1 MVQPIWQVLS
11 DLGIEGEYC
20 GSAVDAVEKVTTQL
34 FQIVITDWDDQ
45 PEAAFL
51 LKTARDQK
59 PAQRPLTLAIVSDD
73 ARLPEALRAGA
84 NSVLLK
90 PIGADQARDTLSTAC
105 ELLRSKLASIPQ
117 PATQAKNF
125 PEEPEKAAS
134 AAAASI
140 VASTALAAVSHAPEK
155 TFRTGEFLQG
165 NSTPGAQ
172 FVTECAVQRSLEQ
185 SEETEVDA
193 LTELEPMASAVATQP
208 VAEPRPA
215 VDARNGWAAL
225 QSRLIKPPQVAPE
238 PPTKSALPSYEQTPA
253 YEAQPLPFS
262 ASANPGKL
270 PPQSES
276 DTEAALFSYMD
287 GESKESAPVSNARPK
302 RGNVLFPLA
311 FTVACLVLVGLP
323 RTRQGLVIMYRSSVR
338 AGEKWLNPPPQ
349 PVATV
354 TQHESFGQEGD
365 EYKLP
370 APANIPD
377 ATTDPS
383 QIRVLPVVDPT
394 AKPVKN
400 PDQTAGQTVAANG
413 STDQNQAGAA
423 EGSQTSA
430 AQIQSPD
437 GVAPVASAAV
447 EPAETSSASLP
458 PQETVAPPAPAA
470 QRETAPVSAPQRN
483 SAPAHELAAQGNIP
497 SSLRSQTAS
506 MTPEVSGAKPVEA
519 AMSSIE
525 PVKLPESTLWDLL
538 AQPIDAP
545 YPESAKASGQRGSVV
560 LQVLI
565 GRDGAVQDAKFMQG
579 SLVFARSAID
589 ALKQCHF
596 KPYLMNGRPVSVQ
609 STITLNFKPAS

>member
-1 MVQPIWQVLS
+1 MH
-11 DLGIEGEYC
+11 
-20 GSAVDAVEKVTTQL
+20 
-34 FQIVITDWDDQ
+34 FQEQ
-45 PEAAFL
+45 
-51 LKTARDQK
+51 
-59 PAQRPLTLAIVSDD
+59 
-73 ARLPEALRAGA
+73 
-84 NSVLLK
+84 
-90 PIGADQARDTLSTAC
+90 
-105 ELLRSKLASIPQ
+105 
-117 PATQAKNF
+117 
-125 PEEPEKAAS
+125 PEKAAS
-134 AAAASI
+134 AAAASA
-140 VASTALAAVSHAPEK
+140 VASTALASVSHGPE
-155 TFRTGEFLQG
+155 TIFRAGEFLQG
-165 NSTPGAQ
+165 NSAPGAQ

-208 VAEPRPA
+208 VPASRPA

-225 QSRLIKPPQVAPE
+225 QSRRIKPAQVEPQS
-238 PPTKSALPSYEQTPA
+238 PTKSALSSYEQTPA
-253 YEAQPLPFS
+253 YEVLPATFGDSAKSGKQP
-262 ASANPGKL
+262 
-270 PPQSES
+270 SES
-276 DTEAALFSYMD
+276 DKEAALFSYMA
-287 GESKESAPVSNARPK
+287 GESKEAARVAERPK
-302 RGNVLFPLA
+302 RGRVLFPLVL
-311 FTVACLVLVGLP
+311 TVACLGLIALP

-354 TQHESFGQEGD
+354 TQHESFGQED
-365 EYKLP
+365 EYKFP

-377 ATTDPS
+377 ATTDLS

-400 PDQTAGQTVAANG
+400 PDQTAEQVVTANA
-413 STDQNQAGAA
+413 STDQNQAGAV
-423 EGSQTSA
+423 EGSQPPG
-430 AQIQSPD
+430 AQIQGHD
-437 GVAPVASAAV
+437 RAAPVASAAV
-447 EPAETSSASLP
+447 EPAKIASAVRPTQDTIS
-458 PQETVAPPAPAA
+458 PPAAVA
-470 QRETAPVSAPQRN
+470 QRQAIPESTPQRN
-483 SAPAHELAAQGNIP
+483 STPASELTAQGDIP

-525 PVKLPESTLWDLL
+525 PVKLPESMLWDLL
-538 AQPIDAP
+538 AQPINAA

-609 STITLNFKPAS
+609 STMTLNFKPAL